1 MFSRLD
7 FTKASIL
14 VVGDLMLDKYYFG
27 SVNRISPEAPVPV
40 VKVNFSKYTLGGA
53 GNVVNNIVNL
63 NAKVNVAG
71 IIGKDQNGKILRE
84 LLEEKKVDYYLLER
98 DLPTITKVRIIGGH
112 QQIVR
117 IDFEEIVFLNEE
129 ELKQIKQYIMSVI
142 DRVNCL
148 VISDYGKGV
157 ISPELSQ
164 FIIREAQKRFLSVVV
179 DPKGKDWTKY
189 KGATVITPNI
199 KELSDV
205 LNIDV
210 KNEDDEVEKYGR
222 EVRGKYNLKYLL
234 VTRSEK
240 GMSLITEEKVYHIR
254 SEAKEVYD
262 VSGAG
267 DTVVATLATAMG
279 AGFDIL
285 EAVKLANTAAG
296 IVVSKIGTAPIT
308 LEELKKVLKGYN
320 NRKIKS
326 LNELLEELKI
336 LRNEGKKIVFTN
348 GCFDILHRGHIEYLR
363 KAKGLGD
370 ILIIGLNSDDFV
382 RKIKG
387 KERPINKQEDRAELL
402 TSLEFVD
409 YVVIFDEETPYSL
422 IKQIKPDVLVKGGD
436 YKVEEVVG
444 REFAKETVILP
455 FVKGYSTTKI
465 IEKIRRE

>member
-1 MFSRLD
+1 MTVGYIRHWGIGRQMRFITEGGLKFSQ
-7 FTKASIL
+7 KA
-14 VVGDLMLDKYYFG
+14 
-27 SVNRISPEAPVPV
+27 
-40 VKVNFSKYTLGGA
+40 VKIWLKN
-53 GNVVNNIVNL
+53 
-63 NAKVNVAG
+63 
-71 IIGKDQNGKILRE
+71 
-84 LLEEKKVDYYLLER
+84 
-98 DLPTITKVRIIGGH
+98 GGH
-112 QQIVR
+112 
-117 IDFEEIVFLNEE
+117 L
-129 ELKQIKQYIMSVI
+129 KQYIMSVI

-164 FIIREAQKRFLSVVV
+164 FIIREAQKRSLSVVV

-222 EVRGKYNLKYLL
+222 EVRKKYNLEYLL

-296 IVVSKIGTAPIT
+296 IVVSKIGTASIT

-348 GCFDILHRGHIEYLR
+348 GCFDILHRGGI
-363 KAKGLGD
+363 
-370 ILIIGLNSDDFV
+370 
-382 RKIKG
+382 
-387 KERPINKQEDRAELL
+387 
-402 TSLEFVD
+402 
-409 YVVIFDEETPYSL
+409 
-422 IKQIKPDVLVKGGD
+422 
-436 YKVEEVVG
+436 
-444 REFAKETVILP
+444 
-455 FVKGYSTTKI
+455 
-465 IEKIRRE
+465 